1 MCKCI
6 LACDREDTE
15 QFFVCIV
22 LLRILFP
29 DLFHFILFTLHLFF
43 FSYLQ
48 GRYLRLQLF
57 FLLRLLFL
65 RLRH

>member
-6 LACDREDTE
+6 LVCDREDTE

-29 DLFHFILFTLHLFF
+29 DLFHFILFTLHLF
-43 FSYLQ
+43 SYLQ
-48 GRYLRLQLF
+48 GKYLRLQLF

>member
-6 LACDREDTE
+6 LVCDREDTE

-29 DLFHFILFTLHLFF
+29 DLFHLSYLLFIFF

>member
-6 LACDREDTE
+6 LVCDREDTE

-29 DLFHFILFTLHLFF
+29 DLFHFILFTLHLF
-43 FSYLQ
+43 S
-48 GRYLRLQLF
+48 YLRLQLF

>member
-6 LACDREDTE
+6 LVCDREDTE

-22 LLRILFP
+22 LLRLLFP
-29 DLFHFILFTLHLFF
+29 DLFHFILFTLHLS
-43 FSYLQ
+43 SYLQ